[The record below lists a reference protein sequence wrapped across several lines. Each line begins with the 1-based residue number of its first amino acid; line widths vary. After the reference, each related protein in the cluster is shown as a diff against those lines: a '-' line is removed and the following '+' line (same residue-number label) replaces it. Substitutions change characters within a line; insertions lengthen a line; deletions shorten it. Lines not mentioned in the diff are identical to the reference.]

1 MNNGPARTLRS
12 KGRANCRDLAS
23 DARIVYS
30 QSDGVATSTTCAAM
44 SHYIPAGNRRVLIID
59 DTPSMHEDYRKILSP
74 EATQGLSSME
84 SLLFGVAEPRPSAGY
99 ELDHAYQ
106 GQDGHDLAEQALAEY
121 RPYAMAFVDM
131 RMPPG
136 WNGLETIERLWRL
149 DPDLQIALCTAFSDL
164 AWDELSERLN
174 LNDRLLVLKK
184 PFDAIEIR
192 QIANTL
198 TAKWQAMQENKIRV
212 KALEITIEHR
222 ASELLKL
229 AHYLQY
235 DALTGLP
242 NLNLLRDRL
251 VRCIRTSPTSG
262 FSLLYIGLDRLKHIN
277 NAWGYPFGDAVL
289 QASGTAIQR
298 ALKDEDVL
306 YRPGSDQFVV
316 VGDFSDR
323 GGDTAFSAQLLAA
336 IATPRLVEAEVL
348 AVTASIGVSRYPDH
362 GGDPRMLIKRAE
374 TAMHEAK
381 GQERNTARLYDPML
395 KQRARDQQS
404 LEVAIRRALE
414 NEEFVLHYQPKIDLR
429 AGRVIGCEAL
439 IRWFQPNGEAIPP
452 TRFIPVAEESGLI
465 VPVSRW
471 VLKEACRQTHLWN
484 LHGPGPLCTAIN
496 LSPVDF
502 RQGDFLPALKQ
513 ALESAGVDP
522 GCIELEITE
531 RLLVQDHES
540 SALVLQGAKSL
551 GVRLAIDD
559 FGTGYSN
566 LGYLKLFPVDTLKI
580 DQSFVRDIGVHE
592 KDAALVAAII
602 AMSDSLGLTVTAEG
616 VETAEQL
623 EFLMS
628 RHCDEAQGYHFSRAL
643 PAAEFAEFA
652 RRRNGHAGAER

>member
-1 MNNGPARTLRS
+1 
-12 KGRANCRDLAS
+12 
-23 DARIVYS
+23 
-30 QSDGVATSTTCAAM
+30 M

-84 SLLFGVAEPRPSAGY
+84 SLLFGVAEPRPSIRY

-106 GQDGHDLAEQALAEY
+106 GLDGHALAEQALAEY

-164 AWDELSERLN
+164 VWDELSERLS

-212 KALEITIEHR
+212 KAMEITIEHR
-222 ASELLKL
+222 ASELLRL
-229 AHYLQY
+229 AHHLQY

-289 QASGTAIQR
+289 QASGTSIQR

-316 VGDFSDR
+316 VGDFADR

-336 IATPRLVEAEVL
+336 IATPRLIEGEVL
-348 AVTASIGVSRYPDH
+348 AVTASVGVSRYPGH
-362 GGDPRMLIKRAE
+362 GDDPRMLIKRAE

-381 GQERNTARLYDPML
+381 GQGRNTARLYDPML

-429 AGRVIGCEAL
+429 TDRVIGCEAL

-452 TRFIPVAEESGLI
+452 TCFIPIAEESGLI
-465 VPVSRW
+465 VPLSRW
-471 VLKEACRQTHLWN
+471 VLKEASRQTHLWN
-484 LHGPGPLCTAIN
+484 LHGLGPLCTAIN

-502 RQGDFLPALKQ
+502 RQDDFLSALKQ
-513 ALESAGVDP
+513 ALESSGVDP

-531 RLLVQDHES
+531 RLLVQDHED

-580 DQSFVRDIGVHE
+580 DQSFIRDIGVHE

-623 EFLMS
+623 EFLTS
-628 RHCDEAQGYHFSRAL
+628 RHCDEAQGFYFSRAL

-652 RRRNGHAGAER
+652 RRRNGHAGVER

>member
-1 MNNGPARTLRS
+1 
-12 KGRANCRDLAS
+12 
-23 DARIVYS
+23 
-30 QSDGVATSTTCAAM
+30 M

-74 EATQGLSSME
+74 EATQCLSSME
-84 SLLFGVAEPRPSAGY
+84 SLLFGVAQPTPSTRY

-106 GQDGHDLAEQALAEY
+106 GQDGHALAEQALAEY

-229 AHYLQY
+229 AHHLQY

-316 VGDFSDR
+316 VGDFADR
-323 GGDTAFSAQLLAA
+323 GGDTVFSAQLLAA
-336 IATPRLVEAEVL
+336 IATPRLIAGEVL
-348 AVTASIGVSRYPDH
+348 AVTASIGVSRYPEH
-362 GGDPRMLIKRAE
+362 GDDPRMLIKRAE

-381 GQERNTARLYDPML
+381 GQGRNTARLYDPML

-404 LEVAIRRALE
+404 LEGAIRRALE
-414 NEEFVLHYQPKIDLR
+414 NDEFVLHYQPKIDLR
-429 AGRVIGCEAL
+429 SGRVIGCEAL

-465 VPVSRW
+465 VPLSRW
-471 VLKEACRQTHLWN
+471 VLKEACRQTHLWH
-484 LHGPGPLCTAIN
+484 LHGLGPLCTAIN

-502 RQGDFLPALKQ
+502 RQGDFLPALKRV
-513 ALESAGVDP
+513 LESSGVDP

-531 RLLVQDHES
+531 RLLVQDHEG

-623 EFLMS
+623 EFLTS

>member
-1 MNNGPARTLRS
+1 
-12 KGRANCRDLAS
+12 
-23 DARIVYS
+23 
-30 QSDGVATSTTCAAM
+30 M

-84 SLLFGVAEPRPSAGY
+84 SLLFGVAQPTPSTRY

-106 GQDGHDLAEQALAEY
+106 GKDGHALAEQALAEY

-229 AHYLQY
+229 AHHLQY

-316 VGDFSDR
+316 VGDFAER
-323 GGDTAFSAQLLAA
+323 GGDTVFSAQLLAA
-336 IATPRLVEAEVL
+336 IATPRLIAGEVL
-348 AVTASIGVSRYPDH
+348 AVTASIGVSRYPEH
-362 GGDPRMLIKRAE
+362 GDDPRMLIKRAE

-381 GQERNTARLYDPML
+381 GQGRNTARLYDPML

-414 NEEFVLHYQPKIDLR
+414 NDEFVLHYQPKIDLR
-429 AGRVIGCEAL
+429 SGRVIGCEAL

-465 VPVSRW
+465 VPLSRW
-471 VLKEACRQTHLWN
+471 VLKEACRQTHLWH
-484 LHGPGPLCTAIN
+484 LHGLGPLCTAIN

-502 RQGDFLPALKQ
+502 RQGDFLPALKRV
-513 ALESAGVDP
+513 LESSGVDP

-531 RLLVQDHES
+531 RLLVQDHEG

-623 EFLMS
+623 EFLTS
-628 RHCDEAQGYHFSRAL
+628 RHCDEAQGYYFSRAL

>member
-1 MNNGPARTLRS
+1 
-12 KGRANCRDLAS
+12 
-23 DARIVYS
+23 
-30 QSDGVATSTTCAAM
+30 M

-84 SLLFGVAEPRPSAGY
+84 SLLFGVAEPRPSTRY

-106 GQDGHDLAEQALAEY
+106 GRDGHALAEQALAEY

-229 AHYLQY
+229 AHHLQY

-316 VGDFSDR
+316 VGDFAER
-323 GGDTAFSAQLLAA
+323 GGDTVFSTQLLAA
-336 IATPRLVEAEVL
+336 IATPRLIAGEVL
-348 AVTASIGVSRYPDH
+348 AVTASIGVSRYPEH
-362 GGDPRMLIKRAE
+362 GDDPRMLIKRAE

-381 GQERNTARLYDPML
+381 GQGCNTARLYDPML

-414 NEEFVLHYQPKIDLR
+414 NDEFVLHYQPKIDLR
-429 AGRVIGCEAL
+429 SGRVIGCEAL

-465 VPVSRW
+465 VPLSRW
-471 VLKEACRQTHLWN
+471 VLKEACRQTHLWH
-484 LHGPGPLCTAIN
+484 LHGLGPLCTAIN

-502 RQGDFLPALKQ
+502 RQGDFLPALKRV
-513 ALESAGVDP
+513 LESSGVDP

-531 RLLVQDHES
+531 RLLVQDHEG

-580 DQSFVRDIGVHE
+580 DQSFVRDIGLHE

-623 EFLMS
+623 EFLTS

>member
-1 MNNGPARTLRS
+1 
-12 KGRANCRDLAS
+12 
-23 DARIVYS
+23 
-30 QSDGVATSTTCAAM
+30 M

-84 SLLFGVAEPRPSAGY
+84 SLLFGIAEPRPSTRY

-106 GQDGHDLAEQALAEY
+106 GRDGHALAEQALAEY

-229 AHYLQY
+229 AHHLQY

-316 VGDFSDR
+316 VGDFADR
-323 GGDTAFSAQLLAA
+323 GGDTVFSAQLLAA
-336 IATPRLVEAEVL
+336 IATPRLIAGEVL
-348 AVTASIGVSRYPDH
+348 AVTASIGVSRYPEH
-362 GGDPRMLIKRAE
+362 GDDPRMLIKRAE

-381 GQERNTARLYDPML
+381 GQGRNTARLYDPML

-404 LEVAIRRALE
+404 LEGAIRRALE
-414 NEEFVLHYQPKIDLR
+414 NDEFVLHYQPKIDLR
-429 AGRVIGCEAL
+429 SGRVIGCEAL

-465 VPVSRW
+465 VPLSRW
-471 VLKEACRQTHLWN
+471 VLKEACRQTHLWH
-484 LHGPGPLCTAIN
+484 LHGLGPLCTAIN

-502 RQGDFLPALKQ
+502 RQGDFLPALKRV
-513 ALESAGVDP
+513 LESSGVDP

-531 RLLVQDHES
+531 RLLVQDHEG

-623 EFLMS
+623 EFLTS